1 MKTRQLSSLLL
12 FALLATSCG
21 IGSTPGIDSPVTIAG
36 VQLQIDS
43 ATIQDIYRTSMN
55 EFSPKSQSDTL
66 LVVQAEISI
75 TNDELELSDWD
86 AEVRDENGA
95 ISEADFQ
102 MARSTVVDEEETNY
116 LEWVFAVDKNADS
129 FTLLLR
135 EAEIDLTP
143 LLDNPSASQ

>member
-1 MKTRQLSSLLL
+1 
-12 FALLATSCG
+12 
-21 IGSTPGIDSPVTIAG
+21 
-36 VQLQIDS
+36 
-43 ATIQDIYRTSMN
+43 MN

-75 TNDELELSDWD
+75 SNDELELSDWD

>member
-75 TNDELELSDWD
+75 SNDELELSDWD

>member
-12 FALLATSCG
+12 FALLATACG

-75 TNDELELSDWD
+75 SNDELELSDWD

-116 LEWVFAVDKNADS
+116 LEWVFAVDKNAGS